1 MKYAVMS
8 FILPCVLVC
17 NNGEDRVYLGYFPFD
32 KLIVYYFSSLI
43 IFMGFCLWVN
53 DLESLFDSWY
63 SEASLMHLT

>member
-43 IFMGFCLWVN
+43 IFMGF
-53 DLESLFDSWY
+53 
-63 SEASLMHLT
+63 